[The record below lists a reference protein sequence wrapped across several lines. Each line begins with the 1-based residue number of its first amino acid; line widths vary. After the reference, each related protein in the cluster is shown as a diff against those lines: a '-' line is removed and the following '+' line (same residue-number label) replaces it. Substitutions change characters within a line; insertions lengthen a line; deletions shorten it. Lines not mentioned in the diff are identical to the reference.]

1 MRVGGTEAQT
11 TRKEETVTAMQAVG
25 YHQLPPHA
33 RVRETDTQ
41 YLVEL
46 DVADFTQ
53 AELSV
58 EAFGP
63 VLTIRGDQTEISGDD
78 GKPFRIHERLE
89 ESFRLPDDAD
99 LDGIQIFYKHGV
111 LEIRVARIVLTPHRL
126 RIERRRSGLV
136 NPDAEGV

>member
-1 MRVGGTEAQT
+1 MA
-11 TRKEETVTAMQAVG
+11 AMQAVG

-58 EAFGP
+58 EALGP
-63 VLTIRGDQTEISGDD
+63 VLTVRGDQTEIPGGDAR
-78 GKPFRIHERLE
+78 PFRIHERLE
-89 ESFRLPDDAD
+89 ESFRLPDDAE
-99 LDGIQIFYKHGV
+99 LDDVHIFYKHGV
-111 LEIRVARIVLTPHRL
+111 LEIRIARIPLTPHRL
-126 RIERRRSGLV
+126 GIERRRSGV
-136 NPDAEGV
+136 INPDAEAV

>member
-1 MRVGGTEAQT
+1 VA
-11 TRKEETVTAMQAVG
+11 AMQAVG

-58 EAFGP
+58 EALGP
-63 VLTIRGDQTEISGDD
+63 VLTVRGDQTESPGDD
-78 GKPFRIHERLE
+78 GKPFRIHEVLE

-99 LDGIQIFYKHGV
+99 LDGIQVFYKHGV
-111 LEIRVARIVLTPHRL
+111 LEIRIARVLFTPHRL

>member
-1 MRVGGTEAQT
+1 LGERIATEK
-11 TRKEETVTAMQAVG
+11 KEETVAAMQAVG

-33 RVRETDTQ
+33 RVRETDRQ
-41 YLVEL
+41 YIIEL

-63 VLTIRGDQTEISGDD
+63 LLTVRGDQKENPDD
-78 GKPFRIHERLE
+78 EGKAFRIHERLE

-99 LDGIQIFYKHGV
+99 LASIQLFYKHGV
-111 LEIRVARIVLTPHRL
+111 LEIRVIRVALAPRRL
-126 RIERRRSGLV
+126 PIERRRSGLI

>member
-1 MRVGGTEAQT
+1 MA
-11 TRKEETVTAMQAVG
+11 AMQAVG

-33 RVRETDTQ
+33 RVRETDTH

-46 DVADFTQ
+46 DVCDFTQ

-58 EAFGP
+58 EAIGP
-63 VLTIRGDQTEISGDD
+63 LLTVRGDQLELPGDE
-78 GKPFRIHERLE
+78 GRPFRIRERLE

-111 LEIRVARIVLTPHRL
+111 LELRVARTPLAPHRL

>member
-1 MRVGGTEAQT
+1 LGERIATEK
-11 TRKEETVTAMQAVG
+11 KEETVAAMQAVG

-33 RVRETDTQ
+33 RVRETDRQ
-41 YLVEL
+41 YIIEL

-63 VLTIRGDQTEISGDD
+63 VLTVRGDQKENPGDD
-78 GKPFRIHERLE
+78 GKAFRIHERLE

-99 LDGIQIFYKHGV
+99 LNGIHLFYKHGV
-111 LEIRVARIVLTPHRL
+111 LEIRVTRIPLVPRRL
-126 RIERRRSGLV
+126 PIERRRSGLI

>member
-1 MRVGGTEAQT
+1 LGGTE
-11 TRKEETVTAMQAVG
+11 RNREKEETVAAMQAVG

-33 RVRETDTQ
+33 RVRETDRQ
-41 YLVEL
+41 YIIEL

-63 VLTIRGDQTEISGDD
+63 VVTVRGDQKENPGDE
-78 GKPFRIHERLE
+78 GKAFRIHERLE

-99 LDGIQIFYKHGV
+99 INGIHLFYKHGV
-111 LEIRVARIVLTPHRL
+111 LEIRVTRTQLVPRRL
-126 RIERRRSGLV
+126 RIERRRSGLI

>member
-1 MRVGGTEAQT
+1 MA
-11 TRKEETVTAMQAVG
+11 AMQAVG

-33 RVRETDTQ
+33 RVRETETK

-58 EAFGP
+58 EALGP
-63 VLTIRGDQTEISGDD
+63 MLTVRGDQTEIPGDD

-89 ESFRLPDDAD
+89 ESFRLPDGAD

-111 LEIRVARIVLTPHRL
+111 LENRVARILLTPHRL

>member
-1 MRVGGTEAQT
+1 MA
-11 TRKEETVTAMQAVG
+11 AMQAVG

-58 EAFGP
+58 EALGP
-63 VLTIRGDQTEISGDD
+63 ALTIRGDQTEVPGDD

-99 LDGIQIFYKHGV
+99 LDGIHVFYKHGV
-111 LEIRVARIVLTPHRL
+111 LEIRVLRIPLTPHRL
-126 RIERRRSGLV
+126 RIERRRSGLI
-136 NPDAEGV
+136 NPDAEAV

>member
-1 MRVGGTEAQT
+1 MA
-11 TRKEETVTAMQAVG
+11 AMQAVG

-33 RVRETDTQ
+33 RVRETETQ

-63 VLTIRGDQTEISGDD
+63 ELTVRGSQLELPGDE
-78 GKPFRIHERLE
+78 GKPFRIRERLE

-99 LDGIQIFYKHGV
+99 LDGIHIFYKHGV
-111 LEIRVARIVLTPHRL
+111 LEIRVARLALAPHRL
-126 RIERRRSGLV
+126 PIERRRSGV
-136 NPDAEGV
+136 INPDAEAV

>member
-1 MRVGGTEAQT
+1 MA
-11 TRKEETVTAMQAVG
+11 AMQAVG

-33 RVRETDTQ
+33 RVRETDRL
-41 YLVEL
+41 YIIEL

-58 EAFGP
+58 EVFGP
-63 VLTIRGDQTEISGDD
+63 VLTVRGDQKESPGDD
-78 GKPFRIHERLE
+78 GKAFRIHERLE

-99 LDGIQIFYKHGV
+99 LNSIHLFYKHGV
-111 LEIRVARIVLTPHRL
+111 LEIRVTRIQLAPRRL
-126 RIERRRSGLV
+126 RIERRRSGLI

>member
-1 MRVGGTEAQT
+1 VA
-11 TRKEETVTAMQAVG
+11 AMQAVG

-58 EAFGP
+58 EALGP
-63 VLTIRGDQTEISGDD
+63 LLTVHGDQKENPGDE
-78 GKPFRIHERLE
+78 GKAFRIHERLE
-89 ESFRLPDDAD
+89 ESFRLPDDAE
-99 LDGIQIFYKHGV
+99 LDGIHIFYKHGV
-111 LEIRVARIVLTPHRL
+111 LEIRVPRIPLTPHRL
-126 RIERRRSGLV
+126 LIERRRSGQI
-136 NPDAEGV
+136 NPDAEAV

>member
-1 MRVGGTEAQT
+1 MA
-11 TRKEETVTAMQAVG
+11 AMQAVG

-33 RVRETDTQ
+33 RVRETDRQ
-41 YLVEL
+41 YIIEL

-58 EAFGP
+58 ELFGP
-63 VLTIRGDQTEISGDD
+63 VLTVRGDQKENPDD
-78 GKPFRIHERLE
+78 EGKVFRIHERLE

-99 LDGIQIFYKHGV
+99 LNGIHLFYKHGV
-111 LEIRVARIVLTPHRL
+111 LEIRVTRIPLVSRRL
-126 RIERRRSGLV
+126 PIERRRSGLI